1 MNNINI
7 WEWLVQ
13 QSPVIIVMGIVIY
26 WLAKRLVKAEDE
38 KDLLSKDVIKISTLW
53 EAKADKMDEEDK
65 STKQQ
70 IITLMTEIKE
80 IVKK

>member
-1 MNNINI
+1 MENINI
-7 WEWLVQ
+7 WNWLIQ
-13 QSPVIIVMGIVIY
+13 QAPVVIVMGIVIW
-26 WLAKRLVKAEDE
+26 WLAKRLEKAEDE

-70 IITLMTEIKE
+70 ILSLLTEIKE
-80 IVKK
+80 IVRK